1 MENYVPMSTG
11 SMTAVAPSQTPII
24 EVTARQL
31 EKQIGELQEIA
42 AALESRLTPVLRE
55 PEPSQIRP
63 DNPGIA
69 SAQSAFAVMLRQRVQ
84 EAESIA
90 YRLSSIMRRLEI

>member
-1 MENYVPMSTG
+1 MENYNAPIP
-11 SMTAVAPSQTPII
+11 TATQTPVI

-31 EKQIGELQEIA
+31 EKQFGELNEIVS
-42 AALESRLTPVLRE
+42 ALESRLTPVMRE
-55 PEPSQIRP
+55 PEPSQIRS

-69 SAQSAFAVMLRQRVQ
+69 QAQSIFAVMLRQRVQ
-84 EAESIA
+84 EAESLS

>member
-11 SMTAVAPSQTPII
+11 SMTATAPSQTPII

-31 EKQIGELQEIA
+31 EKQIAELQEIA

-55 PEPSQIRP
+55 PEPSQIRS
-63 DNPGIA
+63 DNP
-69 SAQSAFAVMLRQRVQ
+69 SNPPAQSQFAVMLRQRVQ
-84 EAESIA
+84 EAESIS
-90 YRLSSIMRRLEI
+90 YRLTSIMRRLEI